1 MSVEIEGYRTIYKN
15 PRYYCEPGP
24 SIVCDED
31 AQVVVAFR
39 QVLSWLDAGGYG
51 ALASGY

>member
-15 PRYYCEPGP
+15 PLYYSEPGP
-24 SIVCDED
+24 PIVYDED

-39 QVLSWLDAGGYG
+39 
-51 ALASGY
+51 